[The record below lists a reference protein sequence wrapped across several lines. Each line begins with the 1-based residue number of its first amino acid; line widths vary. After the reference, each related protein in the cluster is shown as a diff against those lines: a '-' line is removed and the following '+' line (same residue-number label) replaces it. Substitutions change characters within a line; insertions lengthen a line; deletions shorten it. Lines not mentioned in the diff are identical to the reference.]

1 MIIAIDGPAAAG
13 KGTLA
18 KRLAAKLDFAHL
30 DTGSIYRAT
39 AKKVLD
45 EGGDPTDETV
55 SADAARRLSA
65 ADLAADGLRTEEV
78 GQAAS
83 KVSAIPDVRAAL
95 LQFQRDF
102 AAVPPG
108 GKAGAVLDG
117 RDVGTVVCPD
127 ADAKLFVTASVAVR
141 AERRFKELQE
151 SGQDAIHARV
161 LQEMQERDERDT
173 NRAVAPLK
181 PADDATVIDT
191 SELDADQAFEM
202 ALAAVMAKKA

>member
-18 KRLAAKLDFAHL
+18 RRIAESFDFAYL
-30 DTGSIYRAT
+30 DTGSLYRAT

-45 EGGDPTDETV
+45 KAIDPDDTQACAVVALTLNPEDLTV
-55 SADAARRLSA
+55 
-65 ADLAADGLRTEEV
+65 DGLRTELV

-83 KVSAIPDVRAAL
+83 KVSVIPDVRAAL
-95 LQFQRDF
+95 LRFQRDF
-102 AAVPPG
+102 AAEPPG

-127 ADAKLFVTASVAVR
+127 ADVKFFITASSEVR
-141 AERRFKELQE
+141 AERRYKELRE
-151 SGQDAIHARV
+151 AGENVIYARV
-161 LQEMQERDERDT
+161 LEEMRERDERDT
-173 NRAVAPLK
+173 TRAVAPLK

-191 SELDADQAFEM
+191 SGLDADQV
-202 ALAAVMAKKA
+202 LAEARDIVTAKRP

>member
-18 KRLAAKLDFAHL
+18 RRIAAAFDFAYM
-30 DTGSIYRAT
+30 DTGSLYRAT

-45 EGGDPTDETV
+45 QAIDPEDTQGCTV
-55 SADAARRLSA
+55 VALNLTPE
-65 ADLAADGLRTEEV
+65 DLIVDGLRTEEV

-83 KVSAIPDVRAAL
+83 KVSVIPDVRAAL
-95 LQFQRDF
+95 LRFQRDV
-102 AAVPPG
+102 AASPPD

-127 ADAKLFVTASVAVR
+127 ADVKFFVTASTEVR
-141 AERRFKELQE
+141 AERRFKELRE
-151 SGQDAIHARV
+151 AGEDAIYARV
-161 LQEMQERDERDT
+161 LEEMRERDERDT

-181 PADDATVIDT
+181 PAEDATVIDT
-191 SELDADQAFEM
+191 SGLDADQVFEQ
-202 ALAAVMAKKA
+202 ARQIVAAKQA